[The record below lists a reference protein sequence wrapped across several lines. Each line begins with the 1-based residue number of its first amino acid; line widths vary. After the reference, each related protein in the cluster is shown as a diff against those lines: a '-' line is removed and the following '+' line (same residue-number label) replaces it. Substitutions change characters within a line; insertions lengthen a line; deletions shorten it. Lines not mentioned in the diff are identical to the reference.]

1 MKVTDTIK
9 SRRTRRKYTHQG
21 VSRDLLETL
30 VECARFAPTGANL
43 QPLKYAIIDG
53 ELSKKVFPLTKWSG
67 YHPEDAPN
75 DNEMPPCYIAILGDN
90 EIKSNGQFE
99 TEAGASGTVICLAAE
114 ELGLSTCWLGSISRK
129 EIKELL
135 KLDEKYSLLYLI
147 AVGYSDQKADYTDS
161 NGDIKYFME
170 SDVLTV
176 PKRTLNEILIK

>member
-9 SRRTRRKYTHQG
+9 SRRTKRKYNEQG

-43 QPLKYAIIDG
+43 QPLKYAIIDK

-75 DNEMPPCYIAILGDN
+75 ENEMPPCYIAILGDN

-135 KLDEKYSLLYLI
+135 NLDEKYSLLYLI

-161 NGDIKYFME
+161 KDDIKYFME
-170 SDVLTV
+170 GDVLTV
-176 PKRTLNEILIK
+176 PKRTLKEILIQ